1 MGATWVEL
9 GLLIEYAC
17 KRTTDSL
24 MAGVDSWVEP
34 FTEKDNAGGRVDIGM
49 VRTKFS
55 CLMCLSDTE

>member
-24 MAGVDSWVEP
+24 MAGVESWVEP
-34 FTEKDNAGGRVDIGM
+34 FTEKDNAGGGGGYWDGE
-49 VRTKFS
+49 
-55 CLMCLSDTE
+55 D